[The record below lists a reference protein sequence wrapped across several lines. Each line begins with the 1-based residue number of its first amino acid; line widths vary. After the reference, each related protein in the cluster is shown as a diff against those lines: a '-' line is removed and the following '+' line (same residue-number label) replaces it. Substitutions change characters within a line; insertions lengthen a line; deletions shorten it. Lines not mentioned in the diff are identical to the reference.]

1 MVNSGTNRAAQFRAL
16 NVNMFAQ
23 LEPEKGDTSPFS
35 VIVYL

>member
-1 MVNSGTNRAAQFRAL
+1 MINSGGNSVAQFRAL
-16 NVNMFAQ
+16 NVNMVAQ

>member
-1 MVNSGTNRAAQFRAL
+1 MVNSGANRVAQFRAL

-23 LEPEKGDTSPFS
+23 LEPEKRDTSPFS